1 MQHRYTQPE
10 IMTNVQYILKAC
22 APQLKAFG
30 RTAAT
35 SMKSKEDLRISSEKR
50 RDKAVL
56 LVVAMGIW
64 IVTLS
69 PLG

>member
-1 MQHRYTQPE
+1 
-10 IMTNVQYILKAC
+10 
-22 APQLKAFG
+22 
-30 RTAAT
+30 
-35 SMKSKEDLRISSEKR
+35 MKSKEALRISCEKR

-64 IVTLS
+64 VVTLS

>member
-1 MQHRYTQPE
+1 
-10 IMTNVQYILKAC
+10 
-22 APQLKAFG
+22 
-30 RTAAT
+30 
-35 SMKSKEDLRISSEKR
+35 MKSKEALRISSEKR

-64 IVTLS
+64 IVSLS

>member
-1 MQHRYTQPE
+1 LHNT
-10 IMTNVQYILKAC
+10 TVS
-22 APQLKAFG
+22 FG

-35 SMKSKEDLRISSEKR
+35 SKKSKEDLRISSEKR

-64 IVTLS
+64 VVSLS